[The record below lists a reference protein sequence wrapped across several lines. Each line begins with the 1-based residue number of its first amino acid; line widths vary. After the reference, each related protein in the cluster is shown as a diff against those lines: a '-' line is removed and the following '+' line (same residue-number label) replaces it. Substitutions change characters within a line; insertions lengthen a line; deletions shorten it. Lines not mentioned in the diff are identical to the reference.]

1 MLPTNELDDIY
12 QRILYVW
19 GLNIFVMFLVVTI
32 PFIGLIQLVYV
43 IPEVLRLKHQQR
55 WGKMKG
61 VIIGAVITA
70 LLNGSCWLSLVHAK
84 F

>member
-1 MLPTNELDDIY
+1 MLPTNEVDDIY
-12 QRILYVW
+12 VGILYVW
-19 GLNIFVMFLVVTI
+19 GLNLLVMFFIVTI

-43 IPEVLRLKHQQR
+43 IPEVLRLKKQQR

-70 LLNGSCWLSLVHAK
+70 LLNGSCWLSLAHAH